1 MWVVIILQPT
11 NLCDVLC
18 MMHSYSVLI
27 RTLRA
32 ASTTEFKKHSV
43 KFMLI
48 PVVWFRFGVALG
60 RNNNTTAASSS

>member
-1 MWVVIILQPT
+1 
-11 NLCDVLC
+11 

-43 KFMLI
+43 KFMLV